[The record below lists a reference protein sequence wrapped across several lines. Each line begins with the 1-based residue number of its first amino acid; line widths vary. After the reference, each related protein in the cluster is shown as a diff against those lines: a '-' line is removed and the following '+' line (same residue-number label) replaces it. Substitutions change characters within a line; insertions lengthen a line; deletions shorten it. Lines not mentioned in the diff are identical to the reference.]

1 MTIRHGTLLIVD
13 DDETLRTCLARAM
26 ARRGFEPVLAA
37 SVAQA
42 TAIAKERPPDY
53 AIVDLR
59 LDDGSGLDVVNML
72 HDAREDS
79 RVIILSGYGNIST
92 AVAAVKAGAI
102 DYLPKP
108 ADADDLE
115 KALLAPEGSHP
126 EPPEHAMSA
135 DEVRWAH
142 IERIFL
148 ETDRNVSETAR
159 KLGMHRRTLQRMLSK
174 RNIRSAS
181 QLTSTNV

>member
-1 MTIRHGTLLIVD
+1 MTKHHGTLLIVD
-13 DDETLRTCLARAM
+13 DDEALRTRLGRAM
-26 ARRGFEPVLAA
+26 ERRGFEPVLAA
-37 SVAQA
+37 SVAEA
-42 TAIAKERPPDY
+42 TAIAETSPPDY

-59 LDDGSGLDVVNML
+59 LEDGNGLDIVNAI

-79 RVIILSGYGNIST
+79 RVIILSGYGNIPT
-92 AVAAVKAGAI
+92 AVAAIKAGAI

-115 KALLAPEGSHP
+115 KALLAPDGAHP

-142 IERIFL
+142 IERIFH
-148 ETDRNVSETAR
+148 ENNRNVSETAR
-159 KLGMHRRTLQRMLSK
+159 RLGMHRRTLQRMLSK

-181 QLTSTNV
+181 QLTSANV